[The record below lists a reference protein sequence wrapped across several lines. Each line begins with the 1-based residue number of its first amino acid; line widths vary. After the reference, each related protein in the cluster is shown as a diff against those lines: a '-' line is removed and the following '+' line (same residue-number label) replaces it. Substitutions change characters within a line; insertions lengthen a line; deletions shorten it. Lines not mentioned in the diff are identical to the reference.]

1 MVSKFMQFVRHDIWQ
16 IRLRD
21 IPRGKSILIRQ
32 LRIILVAIK
41 GFDEDKCKLRAS
53 ALTFYTLLSI
63 VPILAMIFG
72 IAKGWGFE
80 TRIEAE
86 LIRRF
91 TGQKEVLTWAIE
103 FSRNLLENARGG
115 VIAGVGIVLLF
126 WAIVKVLGNIE
137 SSFNDIWGVQRGRS
151 WGRRFS
157 DYLSFM
163 LICPVLLILSSS
175 LTVYISGRVAWAT
188 QEYQALGRVAP
199 LLSFLLSLLPYV
211 VLWLAFT
218 LGYMFMPNTR
228 VRFRSALVAG
238 IVAGTFFQIGQWS
251 YIHFQIGVSR
261 YGAIY
266 GSFMAL
272 PLFLIWLQFS
282 WLIVLIGA
290 EISFAHQNA
299 ETIEYEPGSTSVN
312 HSFRI
317 LLSLA
322 VTKQLVDRFCTGQSP
337 CQASEVSNKLDIPVR
352 LVRQILFDLSQA
364 GVLSETRMDDDKTIA
379 YQPARDVGA
388 LTVKFVIDALESQG
402 GTVPV
407 AETECL
413 KRLREHVNTLQEHIR
428 QAPQNIPLRDI

>member
-1 MVSKFMQFVRHDIWQ
+1 MVSKFMKFVKHDIWQ

-32 LRIILVAIK
+32 LRIILLAIK
-41 GFDEDKCKLRAS
+41 GFDEDKCRLRAS
-53 ALTFYTLLSI
+53 ALTYYTLLSI
-63 VPILAMIFG
+63 VPILAMMFG
-72 IAKGWGFE
+72 IAKGLGFE
-80 TRIEAE
+80 SRIEAE
-86 LIRRF
+86 LMKRF
-91 TGQKEVLTWAIE
+91 EGQEEVLAWAME
-103 FSRNLLENARGG
+103 FSRNLLANAQGG
-115 VIAGVGIVLLF
+115 VIAGVGIALLF

-151 WGRRFS
+151 WGRKFS

-175 LTVYISGRVAWAT
+175 LTVYISSQVASAT
-188 QEYQALGRVAP
+188 EEYRLLNAIGP
-199 LLSFLLSLLPYV
+199 FLSFLLSLLPYA

-238 IVAGTFFQIGQWS
+238 IVAGTFFQVGQWS

-299 ETIEYEPGSTSVN
+299 DTIEYEPGSTSVN
-312 HSFRI
+312 HSFRM

-337 CQASEVSNKLDIPVR
+337 CQASEISNQLDIPVR
-352 LVRQILFDLSQA
+352 LVRQIMFDLSQA
-364 GVLSETRMDDDKTIA
+364 GVLSETRMTDEKTIA
-379 YQPARDVGA
+379 YQPARDVSA

-402 GTVPV
+402 ETVPV

-413 KRLREHVNTLQEHIR
+413 QRLRDRVNELQEHMR
-428 QAPQNIPLRDI
+428 GAPQNMALRDI